1 MACLLPGGLVIV
13 DFVQDAAAFRSERTV
28 VHARR
33 TACVGRREALLAP
46 AALRVVAHD
55 QLSMH
60 HVDFF
65 PVVVHERLGGK
76 CARLDL
82 EEPRAAAGLFHFIK
96 IGGQDLLVEARRIVR
111 RRLPARLQI
120 DFDELEMLLGLH
132 QAPSSLASSH
142 GARNASSCAI
152 ASWISR
158 PSNGGKRSKSSRAS
172 ARAGER
178 KAARIDSSDSNS
190 SCARSTELPRLTA
203 NGSCHSSGACTIT
216 RLIPGQRARI
226 GTWGW
231 RECATNG
238 PPPASPVCER
248 PKRGRRPQ

>member
-13 DFVQDAAAFRSERTV
+13 DFVQDAAAFRGERTV

-33 TACVGRREALLAP
+33 TAGVGPREALPAG
-46 AALRVVAHD
+46 AALRVGAHD
-55 QLSMH
+55 QISMH
-60 HVDFF
+60 HVGFF

-111 RRLPARLQI
+111 RRLPARLQV

-152 ASWISR
+152 AWWITL

-178 KAARIDSSDSNS
+178 KAACIDSSDSNS
-190 SCARSTELPRLTA
+190 SCARSTERRRLTP
-203 NGSCHSSGACTIT
+203 NGPCHSSGVCSIT
-216 RLIPGQRARI
+216 RPIPGQRARVR
-226 GTWGW
+226 TWG
-231 RECATNG
+231 RRALASDG
-238 PPPASPVCER
+238 PAFGGAAGVPPKE
-248 PKRGRRPQ
+248 

>member
-111 RRLPARLQI
+111 RRLPARFQI
-120 DFDELEMLLGLH
+120 DFAELEMLLGLH

-142 GARNASSCAI
+142 GARNASSCTI
-152 ASWISR
+152 AWWITL
-158 PSNGGKRSKSSRAS
+158 PSKGGKRSKSSRAS

-178 KAARIDSSDSNS
+178 NAACIDSSDSNS
-190 SCARSTELPRLTA
+190 SCASSTERPRLTA
-203 NGSCHSSGACTIT
+203 TGSCHSSGVCSVT
-216 RLIPGQRARI
+216 RLLPGQPPRNGPR
-226 GTWGW
+226 GW
-231 RECATNG
+231 RDTGTEAL
-238 PPPASPVCER
+238 PPAQSHISSH
-248 PKRGRRPQ
+248 